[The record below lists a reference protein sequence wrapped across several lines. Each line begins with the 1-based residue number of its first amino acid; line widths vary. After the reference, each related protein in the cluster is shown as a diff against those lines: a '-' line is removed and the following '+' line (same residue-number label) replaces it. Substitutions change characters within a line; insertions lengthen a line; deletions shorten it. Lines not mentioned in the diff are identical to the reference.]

1 MFKPKGGGILFKEEK
16 TFNLRFSLE
25 ANFSED
31 YEGDE
36 DGLAWFQEWET
47 QMKPEIIKQVFQ
59 SLRQNIFWK
68 AHIRNRGNSPENEI
82 EIVIQKEF
90 LNPKKI

>member
-1 MFKPKGGGILFKEEK
+1 MFKEEK

-25 ANFSED
+25 ADFPED

-36 DGLAWFQEWET
+36 DGLAWVQEWENH
-47 QMKPEIIKQVFQ
+47 MKPEIIKRVFQ

-68 AHIRNRGNSPENEI
+68 AHVRNRGIAPEDEI

-90 LNPKKI
+90 SNPGKN